1 MIERDCAPRTLH
13 STSMFSL
20 LCAAAVAPI
29 LALAALLAPFQ
40 PQESRL
46 HARQIYVPAECLT
59 ICDPFIEAINNCFTE
74 ACTCTT
80 QIMGALSDCVE
91 CSVQSGQTS
100 PDDGQAALDNFAE
113 NCAADGFPLSATSV
127 TVSPEATL
135 PSVNGPTP
143 TALPTGLPLSSNSN
157 ASNSSSAQAGTTPTT
172 PSEATATSQTS
183 PQSSTT
189 GSGGASG
196 GRRVVGR
203 AEGMCTLLVLLM
215 VVLVA

>member
-1 MIERDCAPRTLH
+1 
-13 STSMFSL
+13 MFSL
-20 LCAAAVAPI
+20 LCAILILSAPLMASAVAPI

-40 PQESRL
+40 PQDSRL
-46 HARQIYVPAECLT
+46 HARQIFVPAECLT

-74 ACTCTT
+74 SCTCTT

-143 TALPTGLPLSSNSN
+143 TALPTGFPLSSSN
-157 ASNSSSAQAGTTPTT
+157 PSNSSSAQAGTTTTT
-172 PSEATATSQTS
+172 PSEATATSQRG
-183 PQSSTT
+183 PQSPTT

-203 AEGMCTLLVLLM
+203 ADSEGMCTLLVLLM